1 MELLNCG
8 KIVMFEVYSVI
19 LHLFIG
25 ATFCFRYVMYPV
37 VLMLGLDSK
46 VLYASSK
53 WSESINDLL
62 SSLQEVKSMT
72 VNL

>member
-1 MELLNCG
+1 
-8 KIVMFEVYSVI
+8 
-19 LHLFIG
+19 
-25 ATFCFRYVMYPV
+25 MYPV
-37 VLMLGLDSK
+37 VLMLGLDSM
-46 VLYASSK
+46 VLYASSN